1 MISETLEPF
10 FNAGLAVL
18 LWAFVAF
25 LWVFAHE
32 LIKDNTRFGNK
43 YNTPELKEYAIAG
56 LVTVSL
62 CALTFIVLMW
72 TLTITGVF

>member
-1 MISETLEPF
+1 MISEALEPF

-32 LIKDNTRFGNK
+32 LIKDNTRFGNEI
-43 YNTPELKEYAIAG
+43 NTPDMKEYVAVG
-56 LVTVSL
+56 LVIVTL

-72 TLTITGVF
+72 TLSIAGV